1 MSDYRYIRITYL
13 LTWVRAFSKVYVL
26 QAYLEQD
33 GNHRWNAWIDVLP
46 GCTAWGYTR
55 EEALKSLR
63 DAVELYADTGVEA
76 IGEALSKHEIRARR
90 DHIVPLPSWSGCTF
104 SDLWITSLEE

>member
-1 MSDYRYIRITYL
+1 MSDYRYICITYL
-13 LTWVRAFSKVYVL
+13 LTWVRVFSKVYML

-33 GNHRWNAWIDVLP
+33 GNHRWNAWIDVP
-46 GCTAWGYTR
+46 PRGTAQGYTR

-63 DAVELYADTGVEA
+63 DAVELYADAGVEV

-90 DHIVPLPSWSGCTF
+90 DRIIPLPS
-104 SDLWITSLEE
+104 

>member
-1 MSDYRYIRITYL
+1 MNDYRYIRITYL
-13 LTWVRAFSKVYVL
+13 PIWVPAFSKVYML

-33 GNHRWNAWIDVLP
+33 GDHCWNAWIDALP

-63 DAVELYADTGVEA
+63 DMVELYANAGAEA
-76 IGEALSKHEIRARR
+76 MDGALSKRELRARWAR
-90 DHIVPLPSWSGCTF
+90 IVSLPS
-104 SDLWITSLEE
+104 

>member
-1 MSDYRYIRITYL
+1 MNDYRYIRITCL
-13 LTWVRAFSKVYVL
+13 PIWVPASSKVYVL

-33 GNHRWNAWIDVLP
+33 GDYCWNAWIDALP

-63 DAVELYADTGVEA
+63 DMVELYADAGAGA
-76 IGEALSKHEIRARR
+76 IEGALSKRELRAQWDR
-90 DHIVPLPSWSGCTF
+90 IVPLPS
-104 SDLWITSLEE
+104 